1 MRLSDATKTEGL
13 YLFEKV
19 SWFISEAPLSAL
31 DIVGGPF
38 FPFYTYFFFVCFV
51 FCFFVFLFLLLFVFL
66 FIVTVIVIN
75 IKERFGNTKTSKKIT
90 RMKSNDLSLSS

>member
-38 FPFYTYFFFVCFV
+38 FPFYTSFLFAL
-51 FCFFVFLFLLLFVFL
+51 FFVFLFFVFLLLFVFL

>member
-1 MRLSDATKTEGL
+1 MRFSDATKTEGL

-38 FPFYTYFFFVCFV
+38 FPFNTYFFFVWFVHVWFV
-51 FCFFVFLFLLLFVFL
+51 FCFL

-90 RMKSNDLSLSS
+90 RMKSHDLSLPS